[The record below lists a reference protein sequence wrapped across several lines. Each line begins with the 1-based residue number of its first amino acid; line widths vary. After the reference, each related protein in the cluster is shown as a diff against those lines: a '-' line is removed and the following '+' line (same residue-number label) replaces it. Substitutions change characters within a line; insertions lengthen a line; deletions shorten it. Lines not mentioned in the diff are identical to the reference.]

1 MELGPASDGVRKNVL
16 LVGMETGMF
25 VLQAVVASF
34 FLLLLFQA
42 RAPHTCLSS
51 RYFVEHVEFCSAE
64 TRARHTC
71 LSSGYFVEH
80 VEFAQQ
86 RPGHLTHACPVDIL

>member
-64 TRARHTC
+64 AIMAGW
-71 LSSGYFVEH
+71 LVVVLWVLVVWVAE
-80 VEFAQQ
+80 
-86 RPGHLTHACPVDIL
+86 